1 MKEIDNKIKKK
12 VNAYG
17 NNKTFA
23 KIDNISKIKEGK
35 LPRQDF
41 KTRNVC
47 NVSSMYN

>member
-1 MKEIDNKIKKK
+1 MKEIDNKIKK
-12 VNAYG
+12 VNACR

-47 NVSSMYN
+47 NVSSMYS

>member
-1 MKEIDNKIKKK
+1 MRKNMKEKDIKIKK

-35 LPRQDF
+35 LPR
-41 KTRNVC
+41 
-47 NVSSMYN
+47 

>member
-1 MKEIDNKIKKK
+1 MRKNMKEIDNKIKK

-35 LPRQDF
+35 LPR
-41 KTRNVC
+41 
-47 NVSSMYN
+47 